1 MEARLKPPEYLSL
14 QGNVA
19 ENWRRWHQRFELYML
34 AIETDAK
41 PNRTKIAI
49 LLSAIGPDALERYN
63 HFKWDDS
70 PNDPPNNPPVPDDD
84 NQQGN
89 AQPAQNNAAEANDNR
104 NVLRSDVYADV
115 VKRFEL
121 EFVGEKRVVFARY
134 RFWIYERTEEQHFD
148 DYTTELHTLAN
159 ACEFKEHENMIRD
172 KIVFSMKDKRIQE
185 RLLRE
190 VKLSLKRAV
199 DICKSSEVTRKEVQT
214 MKKGPVESTK
224 VVYDVNSKS
233 RVKHKPKPASANY
246 QYKKTKHE
254 MWEMWKTAPSKK
266 MSSMG
271 KELPKMRWTKS
282 FRRNV
287 QDQVGE
293 RASAR

>member
-1 MEARLKPPEYLSL
+1 M
-14 QGNVA
+14 V
-19 ENWRRWHQRFELYML
+19 
-34 AIETDAK
+34 AIEADSK
-41 PNRTKIAI
+41 PNRTTIAI

-63 HFKWDDS
+63 HLKWDDS
-70 PNDPPNNPPVPDDD
+70 LNDPPNNPPVPDDD

-89 AQPAQNNAAEANDNR
+89 AQPAQNNAAQANDIR

-134 RFWIYERTEEQHFD
+134 RFWIYDRAEEQHFD

-159 ACEFKEHENMIRD
+159 ACEFKENENMIRD
-172 KIVFSMKDKRIQE
+172 KIVFSMKDKCIQE

-190 VKLSLKRAV
+190 VKLTLKRAL

-224 VVYDVNSKS
+224 VVYEVNSKS
-233 RVKHKPKPASANY
+233 RVEHKPKSASAMY
-246 QYKKTKHE
+246 
-254 MWEMWKTAPSKK
+254 
-266 MSSMG
+266 
-271 KELPKMRWTKS
+271 
-282 FRRNV
+282 
-287 QDQVGE
+287 
-293 RASAR
+293 